1 MFWRKIKGGRGK
13 GVAQGR
19 GRVCYLGQ
27 ALREGLPAGSEELSP
42 AHGLVLAK
50 VESSRVPGPETQW
63 AGQDGRSAR
72 ATSDRMEGAKG
83 DGKRNQV
90 HSGSTPQPALR
101 ILAST
106 WGIWEGS
113 GGFGRGA
120 LWSALGFKDLI
131 QPVWRADLRK
141 RKQGREERSVLRL
154 CDRPGK
160 RERRTEKQTSNSS
173 LLWIMTVLSLDTR
186 ARLFHMPTPAWRQD
200 PRSQEVLAKALGSWQ
215 HGNWKEFWT
224 RDKNLS
230 VGWWGVLP
238 WVCLWGRWNE
248 FQVWWGG
255 VDITGGSDG
264 KASIYNAGDP
274 DSNPSSG
281 RSPGEGNG
289 NPLQYS
295 CLENPMDGGAW

>member
-19 GRVCYLGQ
+19 GRACYLGQ

-50 VESSRVPGPETQW
+50 VESSRVPRPETQW

-72 ATSDRMEGAKG
+72 ATSGRMERAKG

-160 RERRTEKQTSNSS
+160 RGRWTKNK
-173 LLWIMTVLSLDTR
+173 
-186 ARLFHMPTPAWRQD
+186 HPT
-200 PRSQEVLAKALGSWQ
+200 ALGF
-215 HGNWKEFWT
+215 G
-224 RDKNLS
+224 
-230 VGWWGVLP
+230 P
-238 WVCLWGRWNE
+238 WLFYLWVWEHDSFTCLLQPGGKIPVHRRCLQRPWDPDNMETGRNSGPEIRICLWADEGCCPGCASE
-248 FQVWWGG
+248 GG
-255 VDITGGSDG
+255 ERNFRFD
-264 KASIYNAGDP
+264 
-274 DSNPSSG
+274 
-281 RSPGEGNG
+281 EGV
-289 NPLQYS
+289 
-295 CLENPMDGGAW
+295 